1 MHERLVIIGAAG
13 DLTSRYLLPA
23 LARLRNDG
31 LLPEKLTI
39 DAISQEEMSDDEYR
53 LQVEEPLAAHA
64 AGVDESART
73 AILQS
78 LSLDRADE
86 AEELWRIAE
95 PVVDAW
101 SAGLV
106 PLRSYP
112 AGTSF
117 EP

>member
-1 MHERLVIIGAAG
+1 MHDRLMIIGAAG

-23 LARLRNDG
+23 LVRLQNDG
-31 LLPEKLTI
+31 LLPENLTI
-39 DAISQEEMSDDEYR
+39 DAISQEVMSDDKYR
-53 LQVEEPLAAHA
+53 RKLEGPLAAHS

-78 LSLDRADE
+78 ISHDGADE
-86 AEELWRIAE
+86 AEESWRIVE

-101 SAGLV
+101 SEGLV